1 MPPARLPARA
11 LTARALAALLA
22 AALVLPGCARQV
34 GGDVYD
40 SRAVGGAVR
49 TERGTVEA
57 VRPVR
62 LEDGDSLTDPRL
74 GAVIGGAAGGA
85 IGREI
90 GAGWGQIVAIG
101 AGIVLG
107 AAAGALAQGEL
118 SKQDG
123 LEYVVRT
130 DDGRLF
136 TIVQGPQDPL
146 AVGAPVFIQFGDGR
160 TRARVVPA

>member
-1 MPPARLPARA
+1 MFARQ
-11 LTARALAALLA
+11 TAAALAAL
-22 AALVLPGCARQV
+22 AALTMSLGGCAREV

-40 SRAVGGAVR
+40 TRSLGGAVR
-49 TERGTVEA
+49 TERGVVA
-57 VRPVR
+57 SVRPVR
-62 LEDGDSLTDPRL
+62 LQDGERLQEPGL

-130 DDGRLF
+130 GDGQLY
-136 TIVQGPQDPL
+136 TIVQGTENPV
-146 AVGAPVFIQFGDGR
+146 AAGSPVFIQFGDSR

>member
-1 MPPARLPARA
+1 MIVRPAAA
-11 LTARALAALLA
+11 ALAAIA
-22 AALVLPGCARQV
+22 AISMTLGGCAREV

-40 SRAVGGAVR
+40 TRDLSAAVR
-49 TERGTVEA
+49 TERGVVES

-62 LEDGDSLTDPRL
+62 LQDGERLQEPGL
-74 GAVIGGAAGGA
+74 GALIGGAAGGA
-85 IGREI
+85 VGREI

-123 LEYVVRT
+123 LEYVVKT
-130 DDGRLF
+130 TDGRLF
-136 TIVQGPQDPL
+136 TIVQGVEDPI
-146 AVGAPVFIQFGDGR
+146 ATGSPVFIQFGDSR
-160 TRARVVPA
+160 TRARVVRA

>member
-1 MPPARLPARA
+1 MIVRPA
-11 LTARALAALLA
+11 A
-22 AALVLPGCARQV
+22 AALAVVAALSMSLGGCAREV
-34 GGDVYD
+34 SGDVYD
-40 SRAVGGAVR
+40 TRDLNAAVR
-49 TERGTVEA
+49 TERGVVES

-62 LEDGDSLTDPRL
+62 LQDGERLQEPGL

-123 LEYVVRT
+123 LEYVVKT
-130 DDGRLF
+130 TDGRLY
-136 TIVQGPQDPL
+136 TIVQGTDNPI
-146 AVGAPVFIQFGDGR
+146 AAGAPVFIQFGDSR
-160 TRARVVPA
+160 TRARVVRA